1 MVVKQTMSAAMAAME
16 QEADA
21 GKTQGTGTQTLLRG
35 LALLECVAAGIGDV
49 KGIASRLGTPRST
62 TNRMLS
68 SLVAEGYLHH
78 IPYKGYLL
86 GPKLIQLG
94 MKALEQRP
102 LVAIARP
109 HIEALAETTGDTVH
123 LGVEENGE
131 VFYLDKIPGTRGLEM
146 RSRTGQRMPL
156 ASTGLGKALMLG
168 MPPVRWQALHT
179 LTCPAEPP
187 AGRPR
192 PADWPVF
199 QEQLTQYVAQGW
211 AMDLEENEL
220 GIRCVAAPVRDGRN
234 LVVAAVSVASAVPYM
249 PEDRM
254 TTLGPLVRATAEA
267 ISKDLGW
274 TAP

>member
-1 MVVKQTMSAAMAAME
+1 MVAKQTMGGIIQETE
-16 QEADA
+16 QQSES
-21 GKTQGTGTQTLLRG
+21 GKPQGTGTQTLLRG

-49 KGIASRLGTPRST
+49 KGIAARLGTPRST
-62 TNRMLS
+62 THRMLV

-102 LVAIARP
+102 LVAVARP
-109 HIEALAETTGDTVH
+109 HIEALAQATGDTVH
-123 LGVEENGE
+123 LGVEDNGE

-146 RSRTGQRMPL
+146 RSRTGQRMPI

-168 MPPVRWQALHT
+168 MAPARWAELHALVRFPDAPP
-179 LTCPAEPP
+179 
-187 AGRPR
+187 GRPR
-192 PADWPVF
+192 PADWPQF
-199 QEQLTQYVAQGW
+199 EKQLERYVAQGW

-220 GIRCVAAPVRDGRN
+220 GIRCVSAPVRDGRT
-234 LVVAAVSVASAVPYM
+234 LVVAAISVASAVPYM
-249 PEDRM
+249 PDDRM
-254 TTLGPLVRATAEA
+254 ATLGPLVRATADA

-274 TAP
+274 IAP